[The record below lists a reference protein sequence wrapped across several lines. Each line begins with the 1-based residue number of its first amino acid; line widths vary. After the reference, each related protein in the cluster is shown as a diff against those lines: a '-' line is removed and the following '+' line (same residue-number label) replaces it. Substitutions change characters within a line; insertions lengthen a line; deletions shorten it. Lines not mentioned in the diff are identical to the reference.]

1 MVTSA
6 ADPGAPSSDP
16 VGPSL
21 EGDVQHSGAREG
33 AATEGA
39 ATGTGSEAAG
49 RAEKTRDPFFDNA
62 KYIAIVLV
70 VAGHA
75 MEALRDVPAGRA
87 LYLFLYMFHMPVFI
101 IVSGY
106 FSRRFPFSRNKARK
120 LITQLLAPYVLFQIV
135 YMLLGKFVGG
145 HDVNPTLLDPYFLV
159 WFLLALFAWRLSTP
173 VWLRIRRP
181 LAVAVLISLAA
192 GLQELPGVLETGRIL
207 SLLPFFVLGMML
219 KPEHFAY
226 LRRRWVRILAVPVLA
241 AGLVVAYWAQ
251 TRMSV
256 EWVFWRRSNDYL
268 GVDNLTG
275 TAMRTGM
282 LVCATILSAAFLA
295 LVPSR
300 KTWFTG
306 LGAITLYV
314 YLLHGVPVKVA
325 DYLGWYDHPAL
336 HTTLGVLAAAVGGI
350 VLAGLLSTPPVRAA
364 TRWAVE
370 PRLAWAFRPRPRK
383 LT

>member
-1 MVTSA
+1 MVTPA
-6 ADPGAPSSDP
+6 ADPGTPSSDP
-16 VGPSL
+16 VKPSSD
-21 EGDVQHSGAREG
+21 GDPRHVGARGDAITDG
-33 AATEGA
+33 AATESRPE
-39 ATGTGSEAAG
+39 ATG
-49 RAEKTRDPFFDNA
+49 RVPKTRDPFFDNA

-75 MEALRDVPAGRA
+75 MEALRDVPVGKA

-106 FSRRFPFSRNKARK
+106 FSRRFPYSKNKARK
-120 LITQLLAPYVLFQIV
+120 LITQLLVPYVIFQIV
-135 YMLLGKFVGG
+135 YLLLGRFVGG
-145 HDVNPTLLDPYFLV
+145 RDVNPTLLDPYFLV

-173 VWLRIRRP
+173 VWLRIRWP
-181 LAVAVLISLAA
+181 LLVAVLISLAA

-241 AGLVVAYWAQ
+241 GGLVVAYWAQ

-256 EWVFWRRSNDYL
+256 EWVFWRRSNGYL

-275 TAMRTGM
+275 TAMRVGM
-282 LVCATILSAAFLA
+282 LVCATTLSAAFLA
-295 LVPSR
+295 LVPSK
-300 KTWFTG
+300 KTWFTA

-314 YLLHGVPVKVA
+314 YLLHGIPVKVA
-325 DYLGWYDHPAL
+325 DYLGGYDHPAL
-336 HTTLGVLAAAVGGI
+336 HTTLGVLAVAVAG
-350 VLAGLLSTPPVRAA
+350 VLLAGLLSTPPVRAA
-364 TRWAVE
+364 VRWAVE
-370 PRLAWAFRPRPRK
+370 PKLDWAFRSRPRG
-383 LT
+383 LG

>member
-1 MVTSA
+1 MDGV
-6 ADPGAPSSDP
+6 APQD
-16 VGPSL
+16 G
-21 EGDVQHSGAREG
+21 
-33 AATEGA
+33 ATEGA
-39 ATGTGSEAAG
+39 ASDGATTESAGTGAGPEVAG
-49 RAEKTRDPFFDNA
+49 RVAKTRDPFSDNA

-75 MEALRDVPAGRA
+75 MEGLRDVPAGKA
-87 LYLFLYMFHMPVFI
+87 IYLFLYMFHMPVFI

-106 FSRRFPFSRNKARK
+106 FSRRFPYSKNKARK

-135 YMLLGKFVGG
+135 YMLLGRFVGG

-181 LAVAVLISLAA
+181 LALAVLISLAA
-192 GLQELPGVLETGRIL
+192 GLQDLPGVLETGRIL

-241 AGLVVAYWAQ
+241 GGLVVAYWAQ

-256 EWVFWRRSNDYL
+256 EWVFWRRSNEYL

-275 TAMRTGM
+275 TAMRMGM

-300 KTWFTG
+300 RTWFTA

-336 HTTLGVLAAAVGGI
+336 HTALGVLAVAVAG
-350 VLAGLLSTPPVRAA
+350 VALAGLLSTPPVRAA

-370 PRLAWAFRPRPRK
+370 PRLAWAFRTRPRK
-383 LT
+383 VT